1 MRTKLKKPIKPK
13 RVVILGSGGF
23 ISSNLEKILKLKNIN
38 YLAIRRKNV
47 DLLKKSSIT
56 NLKIK
61 IREQDTVVIIA
72 AKAPCKN
79 LEMLEKNIMIVNNIC
94 LSLENKKLNHL
105 LYVSSDA
112 VYSDSLKKIN
122 ENSKTNPNNF
132 HGLMHLFREKILSLI
147 SKNNL
152 CILRPTLI
160 YGKNDPHNGYG
171 PNSFLRLAKKNLP
184 IKLFGKGEELR
195 DHIDVKDVARIIYNS
210 IVFKYVGTL
219 NLVTGT
225 KISFLEIA
233 QLAIKNTKSSSKILF
248 TKRTQPMPHNGYRV
262 FNSNLLKNTFKDIKI
277 MSIKKNKLYS

>member
-38 YLAIRRKNV
+38 YLAIRRKDV

-56 NLKIK
+56 KLKTK
-61 IREQDTVVIIA
+61 IRKQDTVVIIA

-94 LSLENKKLNHL
+94 LSLENKKLNQL

-122 ENSKTNPNNF
+122 ENSKTNPDNF

-210 IVFKYVGTL
+210 IVFKYTGTL

-225 KISFLEIA
+225 KISFLKIA

-262 FNSNLLKNTFKDIKI
+262 FNSNLLKDTFKDIKT
-277 MSIKKNKLYS
+277 MSIKKNKLYC